1 MRHIIKLTIKMI
13 GRNAFILSAL
23 LVGYIVGMT
32 HGFDK
37 GYAFYSRQV
46 TSDIREFIANPQGT
60 AWIGQIR
67 IETVNKDMNY
77 FKVAV
82 R

>member
-1 MRHIIKLTIKMI
+1 MQRIIKLTITMI
-13 GRNAFILSAL
+13 GRNAFILSAI
-23 LVGYIVGMT
+23 LVGYLVGMT

-46 TSDIREFIANPQGT
+46 TSDIREFISNPHG
-60 AWIGQIR
+60 AVWIGQIR

>member
-1 MRHIIKLTIKMI
+1 MQRMIKLTIKMM
-13 GRNAFILSAL
+13 GRNAFILSAI

-37 GYAFYSRQV
+37 GYAFYSTQV
-46 TSDIREFIANPQGT
+46 TSDIREFIADPHGT
-60 AWIGQIR
+60 VWIGQIR
-67 IETVNKDMNY
+67 IETVNKAKSY
-77 FKVAV
+77 FKVAA